1 MQFVVLKPQKARTS
15 AHRGPSSMAAGSA
28 PRRFS
33 ATKEVTPD
41 AVAEAGQSS
50 EYGFIAMPVG
60 LITPYEARA
69 ETDSQ
74 RRAALLEEEKKA
86 GRTWGIRSLFPEND
100 KLCPYD
106 GKGIRVAILDTGIDK
121 NHAAFRDKNLKMQC
135 RNFLDDGKP
144 EDDVTDE
151 NGHGTHT
158 AATVFGRTVD
168 GIHIGVAPGVR
179 DVLIGKVLGEG
190 ASTLT
195 VLRGIE
201 WASDRGAHVILMS
214 LGFDIVGMREEF
226 ASYGIDGN
234 FMTPEEATWRALSE
248 MVKNVRVFDS
258 LSEYVG
264 FREGRAPVVIAAS
277 GNSSDRESETPSII
291 GTSFPAAAKGF
302 FSVSAVRRP
311 DKKSQ
316 QFPVT
321 SFANSGAL
329 LAGPGQDILSAAF
342 GNDTA
347 GERLTYLDGTSMAAP
362 HVAGIAA
369 LWAQKLLESGPQ
381 QLNDRIGVKLKEK
394 SHPVAKSKKS
404 STVDYDVLY
413 GIPRAPL
420 TTD

>member
-1 MQFVVLKPQKARTS
+1 MEFVVLKPQKARGS
-15 AHRGPSSMAAGSA
+15 AHRGPGTLSA
-28 PRRFS
+28 ETPAKRFS
-33 ATKEVTPD
+33 ATTEVTPD

-50 EYGFIAMPVG
+50 EYGFIAMPIG
-60 LITPYEARA
+60 LIAPHEARA
-69 ETDSQ
+69 DDDDQ
-74 RRAALLEEEKKA
+74 RRSSLLEDEKKA
-86 GRTWGIRSLFPEND
+86 GRTWGIRALFPDNE

-135 RNFLDDGKP
+135 RNFLGDGKA

-158 AATVFGRTVD
+158 AATVFGRSVD
-168 GIHIGVAPGVR
+168 GIRIGVAPGVR

-201 WASDRGAHVILMS
+201 WASDQGAHVILMS

-226 ASYGIDGN
+226 ASYGIDGK

-264 FREGRAPVVIAAS
+264 FREGRAPVVIAAC
-277 GNSSDRESETPSII
+277 GNSSNRENETPSII
-291 GTSFPAAAKGF
+291 GTAFPAAAKGF
-302 FSVSAVRRP
+302 YSVSAVAKPARKNQP
-311 DKKSQ
+311 
-316 QFPVT
+316 FPVT
-321 SFANSGAL
+321 SFANSGAQ
-329 LAGPGQDILSAAF
+329 LAGPGKDVLSAAF

-347 GERLTYLDGTSMAAP
+347 GDRLMYLDGTSMAAP

-369 LWAQKLLESGPQ
+369 LWAQKLLEAGPQ
-381 QLNDRIGVKLKEK
+381 QLNDRIAVKLKEK
-394 SHPVAKSKKS
+394 SLPVAKSKITS
-404 STVDYDVLY
+404 PVDYDVLY
-413 GIPRAPL
+413 GVPRAPL